1 MNVCGN
7 VLQLASVDVVRGAR
21 SDGGIV
27 IHNEHLE
34 HRAIDER
41 RERELFGVRQPP
53 PAHRAPHVPRLA
65 EVEPRTPERLH
76 DGSDRC
82 AGHAVQA
89 RSRFS
94 HGLQKSQRSLRF
106 LLKSGAPIQWRLSLC
121 CGKCP
126 MLSLLRSTRPPL
138 TAPEPGGDRPPPSRA

>member
-27 IHNEHLE
+27 IHNDHLE

-65 EVEPRTPERLH
+65 EVEPRAPERL
-76 DGSDRC
+76 
-82 AGHAVQA
+82 
-89 RSRFS
+89 
-94 HGLQKSQRSLRF
+94 SL
-106 LLKSGAPIQWRLSLC
+106 IHI
-121 CGKCP
+121 
-126 MLSLLRSTRPPL
+126 
-138 TAPEPGGDRPPPSRA
+138 

>member
-1 MNVCGN
+1 MNICGN

-27 IHNEHLE
+27 THNEHLE

-65 EVEPRTPERLH
+65 EVEPRAPERLH

-94 HGLQKSQRSLRF
+94 HGLQKFPRPRYFS
-106 LLKSGAPIQWRLSLC
+106 LKSGAPIQWIGAAGL
-121 CGKCP
+121 
-126 MLSLLRSTRPPL
+126 
-138 TAPEPGGDRPPPSRA
+138 EPPPRQWRTRRP